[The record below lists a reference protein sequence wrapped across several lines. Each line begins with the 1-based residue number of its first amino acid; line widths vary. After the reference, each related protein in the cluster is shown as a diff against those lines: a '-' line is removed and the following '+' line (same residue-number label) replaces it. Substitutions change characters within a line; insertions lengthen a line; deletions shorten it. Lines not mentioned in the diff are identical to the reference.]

1 MYFAFRR
8 YTSSL
13 GTLAS
18 SSLPTL
24 PRACAP
30 PATLRQF
37 PFASQQSTGIAASVR
52 APSPPDALSG
62 TTTRYILSCRT
73 LAATR
78 LGPWICP
85 GQGSRTGTPWK
96 GSCRLGTPHSQRFG
110 VVLFGADDGQGARR
124 SCQIGSRRKAARD
137 AVLLRRMV
145 LIRLYTAIC
154 YSLSV
159 SFCVLSPLALATGV
173 GGRLACMGEGGGD
186 SRPRVDGTSQ
196 FYRTMNLLNYS
207 STLNQK
213 DKINNKNLDLVHL
226 FWY

>member
-1 MYFAFRR
+1 LSFVTARQHALHLSRCSSMYFAFWR

-37 PFASQQSTGIAASVR
+37 PFASLQSTGIAASVR
-52 APSPPDALSG
+52 APSRRHPRMRFQIRRRG
-62 TTTRYILSCRT
+62 TSHRGTHVPTP
-73 LAATR
+73 AATR
-78 LGPWICP
+78 LGPGICP
-85 GQGSRTGTPWK
+85 GK

-137 AVLLRRMV
+137 AVLL
-145 LIRLYTAIC
+145 L
-154 YSLSV
+154 
-159 SFCVLSPLALATGV
+159 
-173 GGRLACMGEGGGD
+173 
-186 SRPRVDGTSQ
+186 
-196 FYRTMNLLNYS
+196 
-207 STLNQK
+207 
-213 DKINNKNLDLVHL
+213 
-226 FWY
+226 